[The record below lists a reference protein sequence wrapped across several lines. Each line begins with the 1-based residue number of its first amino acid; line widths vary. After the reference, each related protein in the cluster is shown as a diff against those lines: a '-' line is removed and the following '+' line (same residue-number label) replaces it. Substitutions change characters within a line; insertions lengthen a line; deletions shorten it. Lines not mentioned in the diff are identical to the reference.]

1 MSSTKLR
8 EKLNE
13 GDRRVRQLLEQAQT
27 EQRELTDDEQRYCAG
42 WLGDDAAAGV
52 RDDIQNQLDKAL
64 ASEADRPQPTQA
76 MLDRLAQRS
85 GRALNNG
92 LSKSVSGVT
101 CRVIDKPLS
110 RSPVQ
115 NALGELCLGL
125 VAGTRNSPAEI
136 RNALSTSSNPAG
148 GYLVPDIFSSEWID
162 YARAQSVVLA
172 AGARLIEMSGN
183 TLLVP
188 TLDSDP
194 TFASYAELAT
204 TNDSDPTF
212 GSVNLGAN
220 TVRSGCIASR
230 ELIED
235 SPLASEM
242 ISASLLRGL
251 VAAVDKAALQG
262 MSGWSFLGL
271 CSHASISETGSVG
284 AIQWE
289 DLIAA
294 VAAVRSNNFQP
305 TAIICSPTIY
315 SDLYSIASGDAVNA
329 QKGWVPPPLSV
340 ADIPILATSSMPDS
354 KIIVGDF
361 SQLLFG
367 VRSQPLLEA
376 SVDAQDAFERH
387 GVRFK
392 STWRGDYAVAR
403 PSAFYRLAGVT
414 T

>member
-1 MSSTKLR
+1 
-8 EKLNE
+8 
-13 GDRRVRQLLEQAQT
+13 
-27 EQRELTDDEQRYCAG
+27 
-42 WLGDDAAAGV
+42 
-52 RDDIQNQLDKAL
+52 
-64 ASEADRPQPTQA
+64 
-76 MLDRLAQRS
+76 
-85 GRALNNG
+85 
-92 LSKSVSGVT
+92 
-101 CRVIDKPLS
+101 
-110 RSPVQ
+110 
-115 NALGELCLGL
+115 
-125 VAGTRNSPAEI
+125 
-136 RNALSTSSNPAG
+136 
-148 GYLVPDIFSSEWID
+148 
-162 YARAQSVVLA
+162 
-172 AGARLIEMSGN
+172 
-183 TLLVP
+183 
-188 TLDSDP
+188 
-194 TFASYAELAT
+194 
-204 TNDSDPTF
+204 
-212 GSVNLGAN
+212 VNLGAN

-271 CSHASISETGSVG
+271 CSHADISETGSIG
-284 AIQWE
+284 AIAWE

-329 QKGWVPPPLSV
+329 SKGWVPPPLSV
-340 ADIPILATSSMPDS
+340 ADIPILATSAMPDS

-392 STWRGDYAVAR
+392 ASWRGDLAVAR